1 MEPIR
6 VLLVD
11 DEAGVRRGLRLRL
24 GLEPDLR
31 VVGEATSGASALD
44 VTASVN
50 PNVVVMDIEM
60 SGGDGITATR
70 LLRRARP
77 ALRVVVLSIHDSVH
91 FRALAESAGAAAFV
105 GKHETSERLIQAI
118 RDVAGEEDT
127 S

>member
-11 DEAGVRRGLRLRL
+11 DEASVRRGLRLRL

-31 VVGEATSGASALD
+31 VVGEATNGASALD
-44 VTASVN
+44 VAASVN

-70 LLRRARP
+70 LLTRSNP
-77 ALRVVVLSIHDSVH
+77 SVRVVILSIHDSAQ
-91 FRALAESAGAAAFV
+91 FRGQATRAGAAAFV
-105 GKHETSERLIQAI
+105 GKHESSERLIQAI
-118 RDVAGEEDT
+118 RNAGREEDT

>member
-31 VVGEATSGASALD
+31 VVGEASGGVSAIDVAS
-44 VTASVN
+44 SVS
-50 PNVVVMDIEM
+50 PDVVMDIEM

-70 LLRRARP
+70 LLHHAIPR
-77 ALRVVVLSIHDSVH
+77 LRVVVLSIHDSVSV
-91 FRALAESAGAAAFV
+91 RGLAAKAGAAAFV

-118 RDVAGEEDT
+118 REVARGEAGP
-127 S
+127 